1 LRLLLL
7 EGSRGGWWWLCGLEL
22 RLELLLHWLERS
34 RGGRECG
41 LELRTWWLERSGRW
55 TGRGGNELRLRL
67 LAKLRRSHWY
77 LLQLLLRRRL
87 ELRRST
93 GCTKCEFHLTGR
105 NLNAAV
111 TVRNAVVKWSDKERR
126 MDCVVI
132 RLTGLSWWC
141 AYVGHIE
148 FLSVAR

>member
-1 LRLLLL
+1 M
-7 EGSRGGWWWLCGLEL
+7 
-22 RLELLLHWLERS
+22 LLHWLERS

-41 LELRTWWLERSGRW
+41 LELRTWLLDLRLLLLLERSGRW
-55 TGRGGNELRLRL
+55 TGRGGNELRLLL

-105 NLNAAV
+105 NLNATV
-111 TVRNAVVKWSDKERR
+111 TVRHAVVKWSDKERR

-141 AYVGHIE
+141 AYVGHVE
-148 FLSVAR
+148 FLSVAG